1 MALHQMSA
9 YRSEVLGR
17 GLPRS
22 PVEQERVSG
31 WGSEASPGTAG
42 GRVLKTHRA
51 PSTLS
56 GLGVATGVLR
66 GAGTVIPARRLLG
79 TCSMPDPAPG
89 MLGAGQA
96 GERALRV
103 AGAAAGPA
111 LPPAMRSPSAGQ
123 ETRRQ
128 GPPRAEGQDV
138 PERAGRIRPARA
150 GCGEH
155 DGGAEGF
162 SPGTT
167 CRRRLSAA
175 LWGSPSP

>member
-1 MALHQMSA
+1 MHQMSA

-42 GRVLKTHRA
+42 GCVLKTHRA

-56 GLGVATGVLR
+56 GLGLATGVLR

-103 AGAAAGPA
+103 AGAAALGPA
-111 LPPAMRSPSAGQ
+111 LPPATRSPSAGQ

-138 PERAGRIRPARA
+138 PERAGGRGPARA
-150 GCGEH
+150 GCGER

>member
-1 MALHQMSA
+1 MVLHQMSA
-9 YRSEVLGR
+9 YRCSEVLGR

-56 GLGVATGVLR
+56 GLGLAMGVLQ

-79 TCSMPDPAPG
+79 TCSMPDPALG

-111 LPPAMRSPSAGQ
+111 LPPATRSPSAGQ

-138 PERAGRIRPARA
+138 PERAGRTRA
-150 GCGEH
+150 SA
-155 DGGAEGF
+155 GGL
-162 SPGTT
+162 
-167 CRRRLSAA
+167 RRA
-175 LWGSPSP
+175 

>member
-1 MALHQMSA
+1 MALHQMNA

-31 WGSEASPGTAG
+31 WGSEASPGTAR

-56 GLGVATGVLR
+56 GLGLATGVLR

-79 TCSMPDPAPG
+79 TCSMPDPALG

-111 LPPAMRSPSAGQ
+111 LPPATRSPSAGQ

-138 PERAGRIRPARA
+138 PERAGRTRASA
-150 GCGEH
+150 GCGER